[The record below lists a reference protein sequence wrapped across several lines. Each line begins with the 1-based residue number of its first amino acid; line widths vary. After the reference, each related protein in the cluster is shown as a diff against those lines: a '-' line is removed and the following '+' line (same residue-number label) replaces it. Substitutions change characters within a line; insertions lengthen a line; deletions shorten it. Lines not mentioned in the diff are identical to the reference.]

1 LSRKTEDSRGS
12 LRSEGSNYTSAG
24 TRLPST
30 SAADRRRATRQH
42 LLRQKSGGSSQ
53 QDQQTNSDGG
63 AKHARNSRARAATV
77 RERRRS
83 RRSRDVI
90 ASEGSHRSSSPELI
104 DTIPDINPKT
114 KHYSPRDRFQDQVRR
129 TIANTLV
136 YSFMGTIL
144 LSFVLALYFSGNK
157 DAWPNV
163 KDLIQLLITAETGL
177 MGAAVGFYFG
187 ASTQKDHD

>member
-1 LSRKTEDSRGS
+1 LSRKTENSRGS
-12 LRSEGSNYTSAG
+12 LSSEDDDTSEDARPNL
-24 TRLPST
+24 T
-30 SAADRRRATRQH
+30 AAAERRRATRQRH
-42 LLRQKSGGSSQ
+42 LQQKSSRGSQ
-53 QDQQTNSDGG
+53 QSHQTHSDRRT
-63 AKHARNSRARAATV
+63 KHARSSRARAVTV
-77 RERRRS
+77 RERKRRGRGRGATANEDS
-83 RRSRDVI
+83 YT
-90 ASEGSHRSSSPELI
+90 SSSPELI

-144 LSFVLALYFSGNK
+144 LSFVLAIYFSGNK
-157 DAWPNV
+157 EAWPNV